1 MRIVLA
7 TLLLALMMLPAPA
20 VSAEPAERAVT
31 VVDGLGVDAQTA
43 NKLIDLVSR
52 YDSDLDRL
60 ERTRSDLRR
69 RLVTARHDAPKD
81 IDRLLD
87 DALANQRAIVAA
99 EERLVTRVRQIVSA
113 QQTAQLLVLL
123 AATEPSHT
131 DEVPTPAVAE
141 NPRQRS
147 GYDPDS
153 LFPPGSSN
161 RPACDPFA
169 MMHRCP

>member
-7 TLLLALMMLPAPA
+7 TLVLALLMSPA

-43 NKLIDLVSR
+43 NKLIDLVTR
-52 YDSDLDRL
+52 YDNELDKL
-60 ERTRSDLRR
+60 QRTRSDLRR

-81 IDRLLD
+81 INRLLD
-87 DALANQRAIVAA
+87 DALANQRAIVDA

-123 AATEPSHT
+123 AATEPSHV
-131 DEVPTPAVAE
+131 EEAPPPAVAE

-147 GYDPDS
+147 GYDRDS
-153 LFPPGSSN
+153 LFPPGSSS